1 MQIYQLGDGVYIL
14 CDVSPTFANLPLT
27 TEITHF
33 LAQSL
38 EIGEI
43 PMICSFREWI
53 KQQIKN

>member
-27 TEITHF
+27 TEIPRF

-43 PMICSFREWI
+43 TMICSFREWI